1 METAQI
7 CLAVNDKQADAGGFY
22 RMAVRNAVGGPRQG
36 ISAGTGGLPGRG
48 AGAVGVVGLGGSW
61 TCRGD
66 QLWPAGLCV
75 LAAALFAACMPR
87 WMGRLRYR
95 QHLTMTQGAASRRT
109 VFYPQYLEIETNGV
123 VQGRYWYADVKKVIK
138 TKHLMLLKFAN
149 QVYCA
154 VRRDGFS
161 QGRNEEVLRCV
172 EAERRTRPR
181 A

>member
-1 METAQI
+1 
-7 CLAVNDKQADAGGFY
+7 
-22 RMAVRNAVGGPRQG
+22 MAVRNAVGGPRQG
-36 ISAGTGGLPGRG
+36 ILLAL
-48 AGAVGVVGLGGSW
+48 AACLGVVLALSVLSAWVDLGLSW
-61 TCRGD
+61 D

>member
-7 CLAVNDKQADAGGFY
+7 CLAVNDKRLTQADFIEWLCATLWAGPGKGFLL
-22 RMAVRNAVGGPRQG
+22 ALA
-36 ISAGTGGLPGRG
+36 ACL
-48 AGAVGVVGLGGSW
+48 GVVLALSVLSAWVDLGLSW
-61 TCRGD
+61 D

-123 VQGRYWYADVKKVIK
+123 VQGRYWYADV
-138 TKHLMLLKFAN
+138 M
-149 QVYCA
+149 
-154 VRRDGFS
+154 DGGE
-161 QGRNEEVLRCV
+161 QYEK
-172 EAERRTRPR
+172 
-181 A
+181 

>member
-7 CLAVNDKQADAGGFY
+7 CLAVNDKRLTQADFIEWLCATLWAGPGKGFLL
-22 RMAVRNAVGGPRQG
+22 ALA
-36 ISAGTGGLPGRG
+36 ACL
-48 AGAVGVVGLGGSW
+48 GVVLALSVLSAWVDLGLSW
-61 TCRGD
+61 D

-138 TKHLMLLKFAN
+138 TKHLMLLKFAT

-161 QGRNEEVLRCV
+161 QGRSEEVLRCV